1 MVSDGDHWRLM
12 DRLNAPTGKG
22 DPFAAAV
29 RATRTAMVIT
39 DPRQDDN
46 PIVFANDAFLRL
58 TGYARQDVM
67 GRNCRLLQGI
77 DTDRA
82 VVAAIADAI
91 TARRDITCELLNYR
105 KDGGSFWNALFISP
119 VLDEAGELL
128 FFFASQLDVTERRRG
143 DEAERRR
150 VEDAVHA
157 RTNEL
162 SEALRAQSALL
173 HELDHRVRN
182 NLQLISA
189 LVMLESRSASSTG
202 TAAGLEHLRH
212 RIDALASAQRLVFRE
227 GGEGRF
233 DMGAFV
239 RSFATEALCSRSQ
252 GQVPIDL
259 DTVDAVVSAAFAAP
273 VALVA
278 DELVRVA
285 LAHATLSDAPCRV
298 TFSLVTL
305 SSGGFRFCL
314 SCSENRSAL
323 MASAT
328 ADTMRVLEMMAR
340 QLRGQL
346 HWGEGGD
353 SVCVDVPLHEL
364 KGGQ

>member
-29 RATRTAMVIT
+29 RATRMAMVIT

-67 GRNCRLLQGI
+67 GRNCRLLQGA

-82 VVAAIADAI
+82 VVAAIAEAI
-91 TARRDITCELLNYR
+91 SARRDIACELLNYR
-105 KDGGSFWNALFISP
+105 KNGEPFWNALFISP
-119 VLDEAGELL
+119 VLDESGELL
-128 FFFASQLDVTERRRG
+128 FFFSSQLDVTERRRG
-143 DEAERRR
+143 DEADRRG
-150 VEDAVHA
+150 VEDAVRA
-157 RTNEL
+157 RTKEL
-162 SEALRAQSALL
+162 SEALMAQSALL

-189 LVMLESRSASSTG
+189 LVMLESRGASSPG
-202 TAAGLEHLRH
+202 TVAGLERLRH
-212 RIDALASAQRLVFRE
+212 RIDALASAQRLVFRD

-239 RSFATEALCSRSQ
+239 RSFAAEALCSRLHPNVS
-252 GQVPIDL
+252 VDL

-278 DELVRVA
+278 DELIRVA

-298 TFSLVTL
+298 SFSLVTL
-305 SSGGFRFCL
+305 GSGGFRFSL
-314 SCSENRSAL
+314 SCSDDSPAL
-323 MASAT
+323 RASAN
-328 ADTMRVLEMMAR
+328 ADAIRVLEMMAR

-346 HWGEGGD
+346 HWGEVGN